1 MKISKYIVEF
11 RVTSMGVLKACYSYV
26 EEQSTTETLL

>member
-11 RVTSMGVLKACYSYV
+11 RVTSMGVLKVRYSYL
-26 EEQSTTETLL
+26 EEQATT